1 MPGETATP
9 VSHRLSQLARGLAR
23 NPLDDAR
30 ADTIARHSKDH
41 LPSDASH
48 TTAVNASHT
57 SWFGGIIGDSLFL
70 LFATEQTPKRC
81 SYVAAVDPKENKQ
94 LP

>member
-1 MPGETATP
+1 MMLVLTPLRAT
-9 VSHRLSQLARGLAR
+9 VKIIS
-23 NPLDDAR
+23 
-30 ADTIARHSKDH
+30 
-41 LPSDASH
+41 PSDASP